1 MYDTHVQEMCV
12 KEGRRYMCMRV
23 NRADGT
29 RADVETKGDID
40 ERTLGRKQTPG
51 NENEVEMLTEIG
63 NEKMNQDREP
73 KTLEDKER

>member
-1 MYDTHVQEMCV
+1 
-12 KEGRRYMCMRV
+12 MRV

-51 NENEVEMLTEIG
+51 NENEVEMLTEVR
-63 NEKMNQDREP
+63 NER
-73 KTLEDKER
+73 

>member
-1 MYDTHVQEMCV
+1 
-12 KEGRRYMCMRV
+12 MCMRV

-29 RADVETKGDID
+29 RADAETKGDID

-51 NENEVEMLTEIG
+51 NENEVEMLTEVG